1 MMEESKL
8 KPFALQIAGW
18 GLLHG
23 DFFDFHEAAER
34 LGIPVEVAREA
45 VIYLRSLRYVETL
58 AESRS
63 CKREVGK
70 RSSKRVFIKVLAIHP
85 EPPQGSQ
92 SFKLNVLRSKLVRLS
107 KVMPSPRGVR

>member
-1 MMEESKL
+1 MEESKL

-23 DFFDFHEAAER
+23 DFFDFHEAAKR
-34 LGIPVEVAREA
+34 LGIPDQVAREA
-45 VIYLRSLRYVETL
+45 VIYLRSLRYVDTL

-70 RSSKRVFIKVLAIHP
+70 RSSKRVFVKVLAIHP
-85 EPPQGSQ
+85 EPPVLSHPPR
-92 SFKLNVLRSKLVRLS
+92 LNVLRSKLARLS
-107 KVMPSPRGVR
+107 KAMPSPRGVR

>member
-1 MMEESKL
+1 MIESKL
-8 KPFALQIAGW
+8 KPIALQVADW

-23 DFFDFHEAAER
+23 DFFDFHEVVEQ
-34 LGIPVEVAREA
+34 LGIPAELAREA
-45 VIYLRSLRYVETL
+45 VVYLRSLRYVDTL

-92 SFKLNVLRSKLVRLS
+92 SFKLNVLRSKLARLS
-107 KVMPSPRGVR
+107 KAMPSPRGVR

>member
-1 MMEESKL
+1 MEESKL

-23 DFFDFHEAAER
+23 DFFDFHEAAKR
-34 LGIPVEVAREA
+34 LGIPDEVAREA
-45 VIYLRSLRYVETL
+45 VIYLRSLRYVETQ

-85 EPPQGSQ
+85 EPPQSSQ
-92 SFKLNVLRSKLVRLS
+92 SFKLNVLHSKLARLS
-107 KVMPSPRGVR
+107 KAMALPTKGR

>member
-23 DFFDFHEAAER
+23 DFFDFHEVAER
-34 LGIPVEVAREA
+34 LGIPDEVAREA
-45 VIYLRSLRYVETL
+45 VIYLRSLRYVETQ

-70 RSSKRVFIKVLAIHP
+70 RSSKRVFIKVLAIHL
-85 EPPQGSQ
+85 EPPRGSQ
-92 SFKLNVLRSKLVRLS
+92 SFKLNVLHSKLARLS
-107 KVMPSPRGVR
+107 KIMPSP

>member
-1 MMEESKL
+1 MESKL
-8 KPFALQIAGW
+8 KPIALQVANW

-23 DFFDFHEAAER
+23 DFFDFHEAAKR
-34 LGIPVEVAREA
+34 LGIPDQVAREA
-45 VIYLRSLRYVETL
+45 VIYLRSLRYVETQ

-92 SFKLNVLRSKLVRLS
+92 SFKLNVLRSKLARLS
-107 KVMPSPRGVR
+107 KAMPSPRGAR